1 VIDDEVQR
9 LLDGV
14 PAERRMQARAAVT
27 GSAADL
33 AARVRRV
40 EATGDGGWA
49 AALSA
54 AYMIDFAGRHC
65 DPEQVALVTRE
76 LDRERDIEAVLDAAA
91 ERPPEE
97 LAAIAAELSR
107 LSDEIVNA
115 EWSAAR
121 GGAGQSLTREFLD
134 RVIARRLPAV
144 IAEMLAEL
152 RTREQHA
159 ILRGALHTV
168 ITTVRPAALA
178 RTILFLRGSR
188 DTDLAEAILSEIAR
202 YVPSAGLAEFLA
214 GVDSYG
220 DDESVQAAIA
230 GVAVW
235 DEQASRIAEV
245 VAGLLASRRPK
256 LARRV
261 VAAAVTD
268 FARSSQQYLLYALV
282 YVFKEHGLDDEADQ
296 IVAEISASAP
306 DQDPIEMV
314 IKFCA
319 GERSAETVA
328 FMQVILARPKDGV
341 TAHAAAKL
349 ARSSELEELRP
360 VIFAAVARW
369 ECSNLV
375 EFERVLRGGGSGA
388 WADEFCEVVA
398 GQAAD
403 RDDKDDIGDI
413 VLWLLRDAD
422 TKRGRRLAGR
432 LVAGTVRLRR
442 PDLAVALICKLRD
455 QQVTSGSQQPGWL
468 SLRDEAAEQIA
479 LSYDAE
485 DMVRLVGYGEEVCL
499 PAVLRLA
506 PEWLTSAD
514 RSHPDIVRLVAALRQ
529 ARGNRGELL
538 EMLQYCG
545 QVTNLSEA
553 APVTAL
559 RDEGL
564 TDEADAWNRGMRP
577 MSMWRRRPDPER
589 LR

>member
-1 VIDDEVQR
+1 
-9 LLDGV
+9 
-14 PAERRMQARAAVT
+14 
-27 GSAADL
+27 
-33 AARVRRV
+33 
-40 EATGDGGWA
+40 
-49 AALSA
+49 
-54 AYMIDFAGRHC
+54 
-65 DPEQVALVTRE
+65 
-76 LDRERDIEAVLDAAA
+76 
-91 ERPPEE
+91 
-97 LAAIAAELSR
+97 
-107 LSDEIVNA
+107 
-115 EWSAAR
+115 
-121 GGAGQSLTREFLD
+121 
-134 RVIARRLPAV
+134 
-144 IAEMLAEL
+144 
-152 RTREQHA
+152 
-159 ILRGALHTV
+159 
-168 ITTVRPAALA
+168 
-178 RTILFLRGSR
+178 
-188 DTDLAEAILSEIAR
+188 
-202 YVPSAGLAEFLA
+202 
-214 GVDSYG
+214 
-220 DDESVQAAIA
+220 
-230 GVAVW
+230 
-235 DEQASRIAEV
+235 
-245 VAGLLASRRPK
+245 
-256 LARRV
+256 
-261 VAAAVTD
+261 VTD

-282 YVFKEHGLDDEADQ
+282 YVFKEHGLDDEAEQ

-328 FMQVILARPKDGV
+328 FMQVILARPKEGV
-341 TAHAAAKL
+341 TARAAAKL

-369 ECSNLV
+369 EYGNLV

-398 GQAAD
+398 GEAAD
-403 RDDKDDIGDI
+403 RDDKADIGDI

-422 TKRGRRLAGR
+422 AKRGRRLAGR

-442 PDLAVALICKLRD
+442 PDLAVELICKLRD
-455 QQVTSGSQQPGWL
+455 HQVSSGAQQPGWL

-479 LSYDAE
+479 LGYDAE

-564 TDEADAWNRGMRP
+564 ADEADAWNRGMRP